1 MRQLAQLALRREPAI
16 IRSLFFLAPLIT
28 LLIPKTTVAM
38 LIVLFLCCV
47 GLEAARGGSLRDLF
61 RVDMTLVLFGFTA
74 AYLFLNATWSLDPA
88 RAFTAS
94 TWFVLIVLMCFS
106 SARALARWPERS
118 LRTAATAFA
127 IGIGVG
133 VAVILFEAA
142 TDRLATISLYNAFPF
157 TQPDGLKGFGVRD
170 GKIVR
175 IALGELNAMVA
186 VMLLALWPALL
197 CVLTRLGGRRRYLL
211 AGALFVAATAAIFL
225 SNHDSS
231 KVGLVASLVVFALA
245 IPWPAGTRKVLWLVW
260 CLAFA
265 LVVPL
270 ATAAYKA
277 DLHKSEHLPLSAQ
290 ARGTLWAYTAEH
302 VRQSDP
308 RHRRLFHAQDRSVT
322 GKSADAVE
330 EEDQDG
336 GLRLARRGSRP

>member
-1 MRQLAQLALRREPAI
+1 
-16 IRSLFFLAPLIT
+16 
-28 LLIPKTTVAM
+28 
-38 LIVLFLCCV
+38 
-47 GLEAARGGSLRDLF
+47 
-61 RVDMTLVLFGFTA
+61 
-74 AYLFLNATWSLDPA
+74 
-88 RAFTAS
+88 
-94 TWFVLIVLMCFS
+94 
-106 SARALARWPERS
+106 
-118 LRTAATAFA
+118 
-127 IGIGVG
+127 
-133 VAVILFEAA
+133 
-142 TDRLATISLYNAFPF
+142 
-157 TQPDGLKGFGVRD
+157 
-170 GKIVR
+170 
-175 IALGELNAMVA
+175 MVA
-186 VMLLALWPALL
+186 VMLLALWLALL
-197 CVLTRLGGRRRYLL
+197 CVLRRLGGRRRYLL

-302 VRQSDP
+302 VRQSDS